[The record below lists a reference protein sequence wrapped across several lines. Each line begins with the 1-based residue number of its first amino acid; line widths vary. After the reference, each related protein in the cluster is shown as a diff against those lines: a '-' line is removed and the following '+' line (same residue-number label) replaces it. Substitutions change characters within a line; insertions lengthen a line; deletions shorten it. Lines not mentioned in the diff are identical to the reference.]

1 MNKIVI
7 EKEAS
12 AFRLKNGLEANDP
25 IRLKSILNNLDVV
38 TVYKRLSG
46 DFSGMALKVNLNE
59 NNINRF
65 ILVNSTH
72 SLGKQH
78 FTICHELYH
87 LYIQKE
93 FNAMVCKTGR
103 FDKKDK
109 EEYNADYFA
118 AVLLLPETGV
128 KALIPNEELKKD
140 KITLKTILKIEHYYS
155 CSRAALL
162 YRLEDLNIITKSYK
176 DNFATNVK
184 YGALQHGYNTNLYS
198 SGNDNLVIGNYG
210 EIAYQLYENEKIS
223 ETYYYT
229 LLKDLGLSDDE
240 LQIIINGEES

>member
-1 MNKIVI
+1 MNNIII

-12 AFRLKNGLEANDP
+12 AFRQKNGLGANDP
-25 IRLKSILNNLDVV
+25 IRLKSILNNLDLV
-38 TVYKRLSG
+38 TVYKPLSA
-46 DFSGMALKVNLNE
+46 DFSGMALKVHSDE
-59 NNINRF
+59 IINRF
-65 ILVNSTH
+65 VLVNSRH

-93 FNAMVCKTGR
+93 FNSMVCKTGR
-103 FDKKDK
+103 FDKRDK

-128 KALIPNEELKKD
+128 KSLVPDEELKKD
-140 KITLKTILKIEHYYS
+140 NITLKTILKIEHYYS

-162 YRLEDLNIITKSYK
+162 YRLQDLGIISSNFKERFNSYIR
-176 DNFATNVK
+176 
-184 YGALQHGYNTNLYS
+184 YGALQHGYNTDLYT
-198 SGNDNLVIGNYG
+198 SGNDNLVISNYG
-210 EIAYQLYENEKIS
+210 EMAYQLYENEKIS

-229 LLKDLGLSDDE
+229 LLKDLGLTDEE
-240 LQIIINGEES
+240 LQIIINGEEN